1 MQTRQK
7 NMQTLIAQETQLGN
21 EILFPSEDMRMVVV
35 FKKEDPMQKHY
46 KVFDNMRN

>member
-1 MQTRQK
+1 MQ
-7 NMQTLIAQETQLGN
+7 NLIAGQAGLGN

-35 FKKEDPMQKHY
+35 YSKEDPAEKHY